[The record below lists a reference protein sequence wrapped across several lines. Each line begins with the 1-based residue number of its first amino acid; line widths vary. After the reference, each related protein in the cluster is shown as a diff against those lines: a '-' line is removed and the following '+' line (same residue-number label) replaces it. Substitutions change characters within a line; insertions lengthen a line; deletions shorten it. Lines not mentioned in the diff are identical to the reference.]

1 MKKLI
6 CTMALAALLCGAAG
20 AANGSYTVAAELSPN
35 ITVKI
40 DGVERVFYN
49 AQGQEVHPISYAG
62 TTYVPI
68 RSIGELMDKNVNW
81 DGTTNTATISGSRV
95 TPDATG
101 TLDVGAVTQN
111 ITLSIEPSYTIVIDG
126 TARTFYNVNGQKV
139 DPALYNGSIY
149 LPIRAIGE
157 IMGKTVSWD
166 GATQTVFISGSTAG
180 GEVTDFDTNTP
191 SGNTGNTGNVG
202 GNTGNIGGNTGN
214 IGNVGGNTGNIGNVG
229 GNTGNVGG
237 NTGNIGTTT
246 GAVTLEQAKQTAL
259 NHAGKT
265 ASQVTFVKTK
275 SDWEYG
281 RTVYE
286 IEFIYRS
293 GTGYLE
299 YDYEIDSTT
308 GKILSYDYDAEGYVP
323 STGGTGVTGG
333 TGIGGQTASISAD
346 RAKQIALARV
356 PGASTANIYEFKL
369 DYDDGRLEYEGKIIY
384 NTMEYEFEINASTGS
399 IVSWDVESIY
409 D

>member
-1 MKKLI
+1 MKKLV

-20 AANGSYTVAAELSPN
+20 AANGSYTVTAELSPDV
-35 ITVKI
+35 TVKI

-49 AQGQEVHPISYAG
+49 VQGQEVHPISYAG

-81 DGTTNTATISGSRV
+81 DGTTNTATIGGARV
-95 TPDATG
+95 TADATG
-101 TLDVGAVTQN
+101 MPDRNAVPQN
-111 ITLSIEPSYTIVIDG
+111 ITMDIEPGITIVIDG

-166 GATQTVFISGSTAG
+166 GTTQTVSISGSTAG
-180 GEVTDFDTNTP
+180 GQVTDFDTSNPSGGNT
-191 SGNTGNTGNVG
+191 GNTGNTGNVG
-202 GNTGNIGGNTGN
+202 GNTG
-214 IGNVGGNTGNIGNVG
+214 
-229 GNTGNVGG
+229 
-237 NTGNIGTTT
+237 TTT
-246 GAVTLEQAKQTAL
+246 GSVTLEQAKQIAL
-259 NHAGKT
+259 DHAGKT

-299 YDYEIDSTT
+299 YDYEIDAST

-323 STGGTGVTGG
+323 STGGTGS
-333 TGIGGQTASISAD
+333 IGGQTASISAD
-346 RAKQIALARV
+346 RAKQIALAKV

-384 NTMEYEFEINASTGS
+384 NTMEYEFSVDATTGN
-399 IVSWDVESIY
+399 IIGWDVESIY

>member
-1 MKKLI
+1 MKKLV

-20 AANGSYTVAAELSPN
+20 AANASYTVTAELSPD

-49 AQGQEVHPISYAG
+49 VQGQEVHPISYAG

-81 DGTTNTATISGSRV
+81 DGTTNTATIGGARV

-101 TLDVGAVTQN
+101 TPDKNAVTQD
-111 ITLSIEPSYTIVIDG
+111 ITLRIEPDYTIVIDG
-126 TARTFYNVNGQKV
+126 TARTFYNVNGQKI

-166 GATQTVFISGSTAG
+166 GTTQTVLLSGNTTG
-180 GEVTDFDTNTP
+180 GGVTDFDTNNP
-191 SGNTGNTGNVG
+191 SGNTGGNTGNTGN
-202 GNTGNIGGNTGN
+202 T
-214 IGNVGGNTGNIGNVG
+214 
-229 GNTGNVGG
+229 
-237 NTGNIGTTT
+237 GTTT
-246 GAVTLEQAKQTAL
+246 GSVTLEQAKQTAL

-265 ASQVTFVKTK
+265 ASQVTFVKAK
-275 SDWEYG
+275 SDWENG

-293 GTGYLE
+293 GTSYLE
-299 YDYEIDSTT
+299 YDYEIDAST
-308 GKILSYDYDAEGYVP
+308 GKILSYDYDAEGYAP
-323 STGGTGVTGG
+323 SAGGNSGSQTVTI
-333 TGIGGQTASISAD
+333 TEA
-346 RAKQIALARV
+346 RAKEIALNKV

-369 DYDDGRLEYEGKIIY
+369 DYDDGRWEYEGKIIY
-384 NTMEYEFEINASTGS
+384 NSMEYEFSIDANTGNV
-399 IVSWDVESIY
+399 IGWDVESIY

>member
-1 MKKLI
+1 MKKLV

-20 AANGSYTVAAELSPN
+20 AANGSYTVTAELSPDV
-35 ITVKI
+35 TVKI

-49 AQGQEVHPISYAG
+49 VQGQEVHPISYAG

-81 DGTTNTATISGSRV
+81 DGTTNTATIGGARV
-95 TPDATG
+95 TADATG
-101 TLDVGAVTQN
+101 TPDRNAVPQN
-111 ITLSIEPSYTIVIDG
+111 ITMDIEPGITIVIDG

-166 GATQTVFISGSTAG
+166 GATQTVSISGSTAG
-180 GEVTDFDTNTP
+180 GQVTDFDTSNP
-191 SGNTGNTGNVG
+191 SGGNTGNTGNVG
-202 GNTGNIGGNTGN
+202 GNTGNT
-214 IGNVGGNTGNIGNVG
+214 

-237 NTGNIGTTT
+237 NTGTTT
-246 GAVTLEQAKQTAL
+246 GSVTLEQAKQTAL

-299 YDYEIDSTT
+299 YDYEIDAST

-323 STGGTGVTGG
+323 STGGTGS
-333 TGIGGQTASISAD
+333 IGGQTASISAD
-346 RAKQIALARV
+346 RAKQIALAKV

-369 DYDDGRLEYEGKIIY
+369 DSDDGRLEYEGKIIY
-384 NTMEYEFEINASTGS
+384 NTMEYEFSVDATTGN
-399 IVSWDVESIY
+399 IIGWDVESIY

>member
-1 MKKLI
+1 MKKLV

-20 AANGSYTVAAELSPN
+20 AANGSYSVTAELSPD

-49 AQGQEVHPISYAG
+49 VQGREVHPISYAG

-81 DGTTNTATISGSRV
+81 DEATNTATIGGARV
-95 TPDATG
+95 TADATG
-101 TLDVGAVTQN
+101 TPDRNAIPQD
-111 ITLSIEPSYTIVIDG
+111 ITMDIEPGITIVIDG
-126 TARTFYNVNGQKV
+126 TARMFYNANGQKV

-166 GATQTVFISGSTAG
+166 GTTQTVSISGSTSG
-180 GEVTDFDTNTP
+180 GQVTDFDTNNP
-191 SGNTGNTGNVG
+191 SGNTGNTGN
-202 GNTGNIGGNTGN
+202 T
-214 IGNVGGNTGNIGNVG
+214 
-229 GNTGNVGG
+229 
-237 NTGNIGTTT
+237 GTTT
-246 GAVTLEQAKQTAL
+246 GSVTVEQAKQIAL

-265 ASQVTFVKTK
+265 AGQVTFVKAK
-275 SDWEYG
+275 SDWENG
-281 RTVYE
+281 KTVYE

-293 GTGYLE
+293 GTSYLE
-299 YDYEIDSTT
+299 YDYEIDAST

-323 STGGTGVTGG
+323 STGGNSGS
-333 TGIGGQTASISAD
+333 QTATITEA
-346 RAKQIALARV
+346 RAKEIALNKV

-384 NTMEYEFEINASTGS
+384 NSMEYEFSIDANTGN
-399 IVSWDVESIY
+399 VTGWDVESIY